1 MCYFQIKKQMDIL
14 HARHKPYQRHFG
26 ATETVVDKH
35 VFLYYIY
42 TCGVSMVTKL
52 TLTMDKPVIEQAK
65 VYARKKNTSVSR
77 IVEEYL
83 EILINEERPYN
94 IRMPLQASPLLDS
107 MTGIVH
113 DDGRDYKELLDEAR
127 MNWLKEK
134 GFTPGDSKKRN
145 NQTGD

>member
-1 MCYFQIKKQMDIL
+1 
-14 HARHKPYQRHFG
+14 
-26 ATETVVDKH
+26 
-35 VFLYYIY
+35 
-42 TCGVSMVTKL
+42 MVTKL